1 MEQHYSIFSILFFVL
16 YGGAIFIA
24 MTASVYLLLRPVSV
38 FDKDITPPL
47 RLRRWTAASFATLA
61 TSHLWWLFIYYGQQ
75 GGDINRQILLC
86 RVLDVIFPFAI
97 LFYSMIVMLQDRRRP
112 LWSVA
117 VFIALAL
124 SGLLVDYVYGAQ
136 ALLASISLFVITI
149 LYFVITIAIA
159 VRQYGQWLRRNY
171 ADLEHKEVWQT
182 LSVITA
188 FLPAIVIYSF
198 CYVNIIYDILLE
210 LVDIILIFVMLW
222 RVETL
227 QSLEEPATSEDM
239 STNSEP
245 VFDKLQLL
253 LQQHCVDEQFYLY
266 HDVTLSQ
273 LAAKLGTNTHYLSQH
288 FRQQGLTYNSYIN
301 GLRIQHF
308 ISLYQEAAKTKHVV
322 SASELANQC
331 GFRSYS
337 TFSRAFRQIKGKT
350 VTEWM
355 RSFTVV

>member
-1 MEQHYSIFSILFFVL
+1 MEHHYTIFNILFFVL

-24 MTASVYLLLRPVSV
+24 ITASLYLLLRPVSF

-47 RLRRWTAASFATLA
+47 RLRRWMAATYATLA
-61 TSHLWWLFIYYGQQ
+61 ASHLWWLFIYYGQQ
-75 GGDINRQILLC
+75 GGDLYKHILIC
-86 RVLDVIFPFAI
+86 RVLDVIFPLAT

-117 VFIALAL
+117 VFVALAL
-124 SGLLVDYVYGAQ
+124 AWLLVDYVYGAQ
-136 ALLASISLFVITI
+136 ALLLSTFLFIVTF
-149 LYFVITIAIA
+149 LYFVFTMVIA

-182 LSVITA
+182 LSVMTA
-188 FLPAIVIYSF
+188 FLPAFVFYSF

-210 LVDIILIFVMLW
+210 LVDIILIFVLLW
-222 RVETL
+222 RIETL

-273 LAAKLGTNTHYLSQH
+273 LAVKLGTNTHYLSHH

-355 RSFTVV
+355 HSFTEV